1 MVLSGIS
8 LGTILAYCLK
18 TVEVAQLAVGL
29 LITCVALWLSKYL
42 RLDYDHRL
50 MDTLSLKG
58 YDRFD

>member
-8 LGTILAYCLK
+8 LGTILAYSLK
-18 TVEVAQLAVGL
+18 PVEVAQLAVGL
-29 LITCVALWLSKYL
+29 LITCVALWFSKYL